1 MIAASRHIATRET
14 TTQPATQQQSSSF
27 FDMLHPHLRNVPA
40 ACPTALDEIH
50 AFLQRRGTKTG
61 EQISAKVGLQI
72 DRVRFLMR
80 HDTQKRFKECR
91 GDSWEAQE
99 GQPAATDKRPLSERI
114 VEYLTEHG
122 PATIRMIAVGLGV
135 NESSV
140 ESVMSRGTSGAIWIR
155 DPEKARGKLWKMP

>member
-1 MIAASRHIATRET
+1 MIAASRHIASFET
-14 TTQPATQQQSSSF
+14 TTQPTMQQPSTF
-27 FDMLHPHLRNVPA
+27 FDALHPHLRNVSA
-40 ACPTALDEIH
+40 GAPTTLDEIH
-50 AFLQRRGTKTG
+50 AFLQRRGRKTA
-61 EQISAKVGLQI
+61 EQIGAKVGLQVAQ
-72 DRVRFLMR
+72 VRFMMR
-80 HDTQKRFKECR
+80 HDKQKRFKECL

-99 GQPAATDKRPLSERI
+99 GQPVTVDKRSLSERI

-140 ESVMSRGTSGAIWIR
+140 ESAFRYGVPGVTWYR